1 MLDHREIS
9 QLMVDSNLPPP
20 RVQQSSRGMATGE
33 VTLPLLTAIQRLIDL
48 LAEQRTNDR
57 SATNLERDVA
67 PRRSKMLHR
76 YATLFTLP

>member
-1 MLDHREIS
+1 LKLDQREIS

-48 LAEQRTNDR
+48 HCRTAGHSDPGADHPAGNHLR
-57 SATNLERDVA
+57 LLVGIKVKRL
-67 PRRSKMLHR
+67 RR
-76 YATLFTLP
+76 